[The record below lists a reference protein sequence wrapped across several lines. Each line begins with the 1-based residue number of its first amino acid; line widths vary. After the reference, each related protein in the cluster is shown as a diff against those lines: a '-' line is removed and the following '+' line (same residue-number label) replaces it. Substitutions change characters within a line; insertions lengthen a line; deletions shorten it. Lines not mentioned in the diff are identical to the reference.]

1 MHPWSARPAGMTT
14 VIIIDMSTSPAS
26 LLDQLK
32 SWPLALLPHQL
43 LSRLVRRATR
53 WQIGWWKTPL
63 IKLFIRHF
71 KVDMAIAEVPAA
83 EDYTDFNHFFTR
95 ALKATARPYPDDPQ
109 LIVSPVDGRVS
120 QAGVITAGRLLQ
132 AKGRDYSLASLLG
145 GNTEQ
150 LALFRN
156 GKFATLYLSPRDYH
170 RIHMPCPGRLL
181 ETTYIPGRLF
191 SVAPHTTRA
200 IPGLFTRNERL
211 VCLFETPAGPM
222 AMILV
227 GAIFVSCMETVWSG
241 VVNPELGMSLQTK
254 TFEQAGNQ
262 LVELQR
268 GEEMGRFNMGSTV
281 ILLYGPDTVS
291 WVDSLQAGQPLQL
304 GQIIAHPVFIK

>member
-1 MHPWSARPAGMTT
+1 
-14 VIIIDMSTSPAS
+14 MSSSPAS
-26 LLDQLK
+26 LLDRLK
-32 SWPLALLPHQL
+32 SWPLALLPQQL
-43 LSRLVRRATR
+43 LSRLVRKATR
-53 WQIGWWKTPL
+53 WQVGWWKTPL

-71 KVDMAIAEVPAA
+71 KVDMEDAEAPAA

-95 ALKATARPYPDDPQ
+95 ALKTTARPYPDDPQ
-109 LIVSPVDGRVS
+109 LITSPVDGCVS
-120 QAGVITAGRLLQ
+120 QAGLITDERLLQ
-132 AKGRDYSLASLLG
+132 AKGRDYSLLSLLG

-181 ETTYIPGRLF
+181 GTTYIPGRLF

-211 VCLFETPAGPM
+211 VCLFETPVGPM

-227 GAIFVSCMETVWSG
+227 GAIFVSCTETVWSG
-241 VVNPELGMSLQTK
+241 VVNPEMGMSLQTK
-254 TFEQAGNQ
+254 TFEQTGNQ

-281 ILLYGPDTVS
+281 ILLYGPGAVN
-291 WVDSLQAGQPLQL
+291 WIDSLQTGQSVRL
-304 GQIIAHPVFIK
+304 GQVIAHPGTLSK

>member
-1 MHPWSARPAGMTT
+1 
-14 VIIIDMSTSPAS
+14 MSTSPAS

-32 SWPLALLPHQL
+32 SWPLAVLPQQL
-43 LSRLVRRATR
+43 LSRLVRKATR
-53 WQIGWWKTPL
+53 WQSGWWKTTL
-63 IKLFIRHF
+63 ITQFIRHF
-71 KVDMAIAEVPAA
+71 NVDMDDAEAPAA
-83 EDYTDFNHFFTR
+83 ADYTDFNHFFTR
-95 ALKATARPYPDDPQ
+95 ALKTTARPFPDDPRE
-109 LIVSPVDGRVS
+109 IISPVDGRVS
-120 QAGVITAGRLLQ
+120 QAGDITAGKLLQ
-132 AKGRDYSLASLLG
+132 AKGSDYSLEALLG

-150 LALFRN
+150 LALFSN

-211 VCLFETPAGPM
+211 VCLFETPVGPM
-222 AMILV
+222 ALIMV

-241 VVNPELGMSLQTK
+241 IANPVMGMSLQTD
-254 TFEQAGNQ
+254 TFAQAGIA
-262 LVELQR
+262 LER

-281 ILLYGPDTVS
+281 ILLHGPDTIE
-291 WVDSLQAGQPLQL
+291 WADSLQTGRPVRM
-304 GQIIAHPVFIK
+304 GEGIGHPVNN